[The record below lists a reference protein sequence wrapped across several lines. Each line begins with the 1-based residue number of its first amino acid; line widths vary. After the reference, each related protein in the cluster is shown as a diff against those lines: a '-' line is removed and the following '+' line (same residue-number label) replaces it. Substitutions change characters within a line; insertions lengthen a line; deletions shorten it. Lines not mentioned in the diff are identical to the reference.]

1 MMYPYITLPDE
12 TEIVHSQ
19 IVTESGKQKVIVNFE
34 RPTETGFDSAR
45 CEIPGN
51 TWISVVG
58 YSSEE
63 IRRFEEFLQDNT
75 ENIIEKAKAKQKS
88 YCDSNIKKEKINGVT
103 YTIPK
108 SEAYQHS
115 IVAGNISTIIQY
127 GLPKGSV
134 VFTGNLDYRYH
145 PTVNDDC
152 VVPDVLVVHDRE
164 NLRDTFYCGIPK
176 FVVEIVSPA
185 TVLHDRKDKLK
196 IYQEAGVQEYWIVS
210 SMERSVEIFYLVAGQ
225 YELQDCY
232 LLQDDPEED
241 YYNADQVITLREFPN
256 ISLTLAEIFENG
268 E

>member
-75 ENIIEKAKAKQKS
+75 ENIIEKAKVKQKS
-88 YCDSNIKKEKINGVT
+88 YCDSNIKEEKINGVI

-115 IVAGNISTIIQY
+115 IVAGNISTAIYY
-127 GLPKGSV
+127 GLPKGSL

-145 PTVNDDC
+145 SAVNDDY
-152 VVPDVLVVHDRE
+152 VIPDVLVVHDRE
-164 NLRDTFYCGIPK
+164 NLRDTYYCGIPK

-185 TVLHDRKDKLK
+185 TVLHDRRDKLK

-210 SMERSVEIFYLVAGQ
+210 SMERSVEIYYLVAGR
-225 YELQDCY
+225 YVLQDCY
-232 LLQDDPEED
+232 ILQDDPEED
-241 YYNADQVITLREFPN
+241 YYNADQVITLRTFPD